1 MKSGGTGIG
10 ALFLALGAVL
20 SSCSH
25 RPPVSPSP
33 SVGTGT
39 IIWDTP
45 KGVNKPV
52 KAVILFPFNVDT
64 LTSKQVAGLKET
76 AQKANRAGKAIT
88 ITGSADTVGSEGYNL
103 ALGRRRALAV
113 HLALTVNGCLVPL
126 SVASYG
132 EMKGIAAFSRKV
144 TVK

>member
-1 MKSGGTGIG
+1 MKRLILLLTV
-10 ALFLALGAVL
+10 GAVL

-25 RPPVSPSP
+25 RQPPVSPSP

-45 KGVNKPV
+45 KGVSKPV

-64 LTSKQVAGLKET
+64 LTPKQVAGLKET
-76 AQKANRAGKAIT
+76 ALKANRAGKALT
-88 ITGSADTVGSEGYNL
+88 LTGSADTVGSEGYNM
-103 ALGRRRALAV
+103 ALSRRRALAV
-113 HLALTVNGCLVPL
+113 HLALTVNGCSVPL
-126 SVASYG
+126 SVTSYG
-132 EMKGIAAFSRKV
+132 EVKGIPAFSRKV